1 MGIPLNYN
9 LRNLKVR
16 LAATIMTVLGIAVSV
31 AVALFTL
38 ALLHGLQ
45 TSFRKHGEKLNLIL
59 VRKGSGAEFTSS
71 IPLDSLGVVKTLPG
85 IAVDAENRPLV
96 SGEVIAVVVLSRR
109 KGGGETNVTI
119 RGTTDIGLELRPR
132 LHLVA
137 GRWFRSGQQEIIISR
152 SVEKRFVGVDLDKK
166 VRLGSADW
174 QVVGIFDSGGSSQ
187 ESEILADVNQ
197 VATNFHRPNYSSILA
212 QATDEVAQAGLIQR
226 IADDQRLNLDA
237 TPEQVFFAKQTQSGS
252 SIRFT
257 GTLTTI
263 IMAFGSCFAAM
274 NTMYAAIIYRS
285 REIATLRTLGFTRAS
300 VVASF
305 LLEALLIALLG
316 FIVAVVAMLPF
327 NGFVGD
333 TLNPS
338 SFSEVVFQLQLS
350 RSVLFQAFIFAL
362 LIGFV
367 GGALPAWHS
376 ARRPIADGLQN

>member
-9 LRNLKVR
+9 LRNLRVR

-45 TSFRKHGEKLNLIL
+45 TSFRKHGEALNLIL

-119 RGTTDIGLELRPR
+119 RGMTDIGLELRPN

-187 ESEILADVNQ
+187 ESEILADINQ

-212 QATDEVAQAGLIQR
+212 RATDEVAQAGLIPR